1 MCDLYLAYYERENYF
16 VDEYGEIVYDLYR
29 VITPGDLFLFKNI
42 MDDYEQFPMVDHPE
56 ITVHIIHIPS
66 EAICGRLDIPAVN
79 IENLLDIQYDYDRLE
94 EYERQRMA
102 NVAG

>member
-29 VITPGDLFLFKNI
+29 VLTPNDLMLFHNV
-42 MDDYEQFPMVDHPE
+42 MDDYDQFPFVGNPE
-56 ITVHIIHIPS
+56 VTVHIIPIPS
-66 EAICGRLDIPAVN
+66 EEVCGRLDIPAVN

-94 EYERQRMA
+94 EYERQHMA
-102 NVAG
+102 KVTG